1 MKIGN
6 NLDTKEDAKI
16 DLVNLIET
24 RLLITA
30 NSGGGKSWCI
40 RKIVEESHEKVQ
52 QIIIDLE
59 GEFTTLREEFD
70 FILVGKEG
78 EIPVT
83 IKTAELL
90 AKKLLELN
98 TSAIIDLSEL
108 QQHERIIYVKRF
120 LDSMI
125 DSPKNLWHPVMVIVD
140 EAHHFC
146 PESSKSESASAV
158 IDLMTRGRKRGFA
171 GILATQRISKLNKD
185 AIAEANN
192 YMIGRTGLDIDM
204 KRASEILG
212 FTTKEQM
219 RSLRELDAGKFFT
232 FGPSVSKEVTR
243 IKVGNV
249 KTKHL
254 KSGGQ
259 QLIKVAP
266 PSDKIKRIL
275 QKVTDLP
282 KEAEIELKTK
292 ADFQELINRQKRDIS
307 ILKQNKPII
316 NSDSKALEASRLQ
329 GKRESD
335 LLYQDK
341 VRYLEGAYKVLEK
354 DLTKSK
360 SVFDNIAKLCST
372 MINIQPAKLEFK
384 PVARVIPPPTK
395 QVTNRIQPVTTNSQ
409 DNEIKPLREGAMKM
423 LGWLAAFYPE
433 SLTKEKVATLSGFS
447 VRGGTFNIYLSELK
461 RNNWISENGE
471 LSITEDG
478 LSNARNVPEKPTN
491 PQEFIEL
498 WAGKFREGAAKILR
512 LVCEQ
517 YPNAMTKEE
526 IGESTGFAPEG
537 GTFNIYISELR
548 RNGLIKIDSQ
558 GIVASSELF
567 E

>member
-219 RSLRELDAGKFFT
+219 RSLRELDAGEFFT